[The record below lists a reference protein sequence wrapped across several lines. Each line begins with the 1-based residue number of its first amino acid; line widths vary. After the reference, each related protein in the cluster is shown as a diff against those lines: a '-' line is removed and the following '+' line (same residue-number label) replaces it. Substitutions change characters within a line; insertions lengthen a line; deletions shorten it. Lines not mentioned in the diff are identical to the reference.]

1 MLGGPSRPRLW
12 VMAEIPHSPWGAL
25 STVCSLSPQNFSCV
39 PVGGQECH
47 HPAMPIPRSPG
58 SSVERQPKVPE
69 HLTRTPRHSCHLPP
83 EQKEVTEHP
92 HPQSRPG
99 HPQHC
104 PALTTHSLPRARR
117 LLFPPLPKP
126 VGTKAIQFSAG
137 EMGQVR
143 CKVQE
148 GADPTAPNAHAQP
161 WQHGMF
167 HPKPTQPLG
176 PAPDRP
182 PGALGEVQPRR
193 AAADGAESQR
203 GDD

>member
-1 MLGGPSRPRLW
+1 MG
-12 VMAEIPHSPWGAL
+12 
-25 STVCSLSPQNFSCV
+25 CSLHCV
-39 PVGGQECH
+39 LPLTPKRLLCPCWGQECH

-58 SSVERQPKVPE
+58 SSVERQPEVPG
-69 HLTRTPRHSCHLPP
+69 HLTRTPCHSCHLPP

-92 HPQSRPG
+92 RPQSRPG
-99 HPQHC
+99 HPHHC
-104 PALTTHSLPRARR
+104 PSLTNHSLPRARR

-126 VGTKAIQFSAG
+126 VGTKATQFSDS

-143 CKVQE
+143 CKVQD

-161 WQHGMF
+161 WHGMF

-176 PAPDRP
+176 PALDRP
-182 PGALGEVQPRR
+182 PGALGEVQPSR

-203 GDD
+203 GDA

>member
-1 MLGGPSRPRLW
+1 MG
-12 VMAEIPHSPWGAL
+12 
-25 STVCSLSPQNFSCV
+25 CSLHCV
-39 PVGGQECH
+39 LALTPKRLLCPCWGQERH

-58 SSVERQPKVPE
+58 SSVERQPEVPG
-69 HLTRTPRHSCHLPP
+69 HLAWSPRRSCHLPP

-92 HPQSRPG
+92 RPQSRSG
-99 HPQHC
+99 HPITAH
-104 PALTTHSLPRARR
+104 PLTSHSLPRARR

-137 EMGQVR
+137 EMSQVR

-148 GADPTAPNAHAQP
+148 GPDPTAPNAHAQP
-161 WQHGMF
+161 WHGTF

-182 PGALGEVQPRR
+182 PGALGEVQPSR
-193 AAADGAESQR
+193 AAADGAGSQR
-203 GDD
+203 GDG